1 MTVLFIHLLPN
12 LCGLSLSIIMVGKN
26 DDINGRVIGPTC
38 NGKEYAP
45 GHSVGLYMAY
55 KYMFTIYW
63 VLKFQ

>member
-1 MTVLFIHLLPN
+1 MMTLMEEL
-12 LCGLSLSIIMVGKN
+12 
-26 DDINGRVIGPTC
+26 GPTC

-45 GHSVGLYMAY
+45 GHSVGLYIAY